1 MTCDW
6 TNRNGSVLK
15 WEFGAGSLS
24 NWLGGPNKDA
34 SADSKGGYI
43 FFETS
48 LLLPD
53 TRVAQ
58 NAFIESSVL
67 STTSFEGKCV
77 SFK

>member
-6 TNRNGSVLK
+6 TNRNGSLLK

-24 NWLGGPNKDA
+24 NWLGGPSKDA
-34 SADSKGGYI
+34 TADNKGGYI

-58 NAFIESSVL
+58 NAFIESPVL